1 MVFMSSEE
9 SGTEDDEEVLIVK
22 DLLWRSNKVD
32 RFFKNLDEKEEKSS
46 QAKRQ
51 SKKRIR
57 GYPGMASDRPKPEMC
72 ESPSWVFAEYLSRN
86 TRVN

>member
-9 SGTEDDEEVLIVK
+9 SGTEDDEDVLIVK
-22 DLLWRSNKVD
+22 DLLWRSNIVD
-32 RFFKNLDEKEEKSS
+32 RFFQNLDEKEEKSS

-57 GYPGMASDRPKPEMC
+57 GRPDMASDRPKRIMHD
-72 ESPSWVFAEYLSRN
+72 SPSWVFAE
-86 TRVN
+86 